1 MPGFIPGIHVF
12 FYRVDGRDKPGHD
25 VERWEKRDKG
35 TRMTRVIGWDLGGAN
50 IKLASIEDGRIASLA
65 QIPCPIIPER
75 RKFDAAVEAALPLIA
90 PPASHAVTMTGE
102 LSDVFGDRAQGVAYL
117 VDLMVRTAGAQP
129 LSIYAGGAGFLAPHD
144 AKRLMLDVASANWHA
159 TASLVARHHAD
170 GLLVDV
176 GTTTTDLIP
185 IKAGK
190 VAARGATDA
199 ERLTEGELLYTGVVR
214 TPVMAAAHSAPFR
227 GRVQRIAAECFATM
241 ADVWRLAGD
250 LPDDADPY
258 PAADQRGKTK
268 EESAAR
274 LARMLGRDASDAEL
288 AEWIALA
295 RYFAE
300 CQLAEIEHTARSLAE
315 RDALPPSALVIG
327 TGCGRF
333 IARRLADRLARPYF
347 DFGDLIDAAPET
359 REMAARCAPAVAVA
373 LLAGK
378 RE

>member
-1 MPGFIPGIHVF
+1 MPGFIPGTHVF

-35 TRMTRVIGWDLGGAN
+35 TRMKRVIGWDLGGAN
-50 IKLASIEDGRIASLA
+50 IKLASIEDGSIAFVA

-90 PPASHAVTMTGE
+90 PPASHKVTMTGE

-159 TASLVARHHAD
+159 TASLLASHHAD

-378 RE
+378 GE

>member
-1 MPGFIPGIHVF
+1 
-12 FYRVDGRDKPGHD
+12 
-25 VERWEKRDKG
+25 
-35 TRMTRVIGWDLGGAN
+35 MTRVIGWDLGGAN
-50 IKLASIEDGRIASLA
+50 IKLASIEDGRIASVA

-378 RE
+378 GE